1 MRILF
6 SCLSNTAGS
15 GWRNAAALRFHWTRS
30 ARVSVCTCTRLWRP
44 THGSNF
50 NNTNRISV
58 HSRDAF
64 LSFRFNPRRGIIEI
78 TRPIEPLFRGFH
90 TQPFDKSNFIFY
102 FRFNGKIMLIRAWFP
117 FVLRVC
123 VRNVSILVRKVV
135 ECYLNF
141 LFCSVSRETLI
152 AFFNC
157 PLTVLLRSRRF
168 WGIRFSVLWMFGIF
182 NRLRSL

>member
-15 GWRNAAALRFHWTRS
+15 NGRNAAALRFHWTDVYMPVR
-30 ARVSVCTCTRLWRP
+30 ACMRVWQP

-78 TRPIEPLFRGFH
+78 TRPIEPLFQGFH
-90 TQPFDKSNFIFY
+90 AQAFDKSNFMFY
-102 FRFNGKIMLIRAWFP
+102 FRFNGKIMLIRCCIFR
-117 FVLRVC
+117 FVWIVL
-123 VRNVSILVRKVV
+123 ILVRMVFA
-135 ECYLNF
+135 CFCSL
-141 LFCSVSRETLI
+141 LFCF
-152 AFFNC
+152 A
-157 PLTVLLRSRRF
+157 
-168 WGIRFSVLWMFGIF
+168 
-182 NRLRSL
+182 